1 MWYGKVDGPVEEMR
15 MSLGRKKFIIL
26 VGSRERKSLHATWG
40 YRKTPGYLESRRTRR
55 KTKSNAKAFIVASA
69 GKAR

>member
-26 VGSRERKSLHATWG
+26 VGSRDRVITCHMGLQENTSVFRKQ
-40 YRKTPGYLESRRTRR
+40 KDQE
-55 KTKSNAKAFIVASA
+55 KDKIQC
-69 GKAR
+69 